1 MAESTGWT
9 RPLSDRLPN
18 INPKGILEFKP
29 QKEFPTARSDFDLS
43 LCAGQW
49 LTRSLVL
56 FCSSHICWPG
66 RTMHRDP
73 ALARLLLF
81 LLTLS
86 RGSKCQTHLRDT
98 LRRLICFQSWEQ
110 SLFRVVRSR
119 ACIVQFTLAEIRAG
133 SIHEALPISPK
144 DHLVLRDSRVPLL
157 VKPLPVLH

>member
-1 MAESTGWT
+1 MTDCQPLTPKESWSSNL
-9 RPLSDRLPN
+9 RRNSRQPH
-18 INPKGILEFKP
+18 
-29 QKEFPTARSDFDLS
+29 SDFDLS

-66 RTMHRDP
+66 RTMYQDP
-73 ALARLLLF
+73 ALALPLLF

-110 SLFRVVRSR
+110 SLFRIVRSR

-157 VKPLPVLH
+157 VKTFTSSSLNNPAC